1 MTEFTSAVLKQKLIL
16 EAEEWARGVVQVHI
30 FNTDN
35 TQVGYDYPNPM
46 RCGYVTDT
54 TYNDGTI
61 LREVH
66 SSGAKM
72 MFGEKLQGEALLQKY
87 LRS

>member
-1 MTEFTSAVLKQKLIL
+1 MTEFTWKVERQRLML

-30 FNTDN
+30 FDTNT

-54 TYNDGTI
+54 SYNDGTV

-66 SSGAKM
+66 GTGAKM
-72 MFGEKLQGEALLQKY
+72 MFGEKLQGEALLEKY

>member
-1 MTEFTSAVLKQKLIL
+1 MTEFTWAVARQKLML

-30 FNTDN
+30 FNTDT

-54 TYNDGTI
+54 SYNDGTV

-66 SSGAKM
+66 GTGAKM
-72 MFGEKLQGEALLQKY
+72 MFGEKLQGEALLEKY
-87 LRS
+87 LRN

>member
-1 MTEFTSAVLKQKLIL
+1 MTEFTWAVARQIL
-16 EAEEWARGVVQVHI
+16 MLVAEEGARGVVQVHI
-30 FNTDN
+30 FNTDT

-54 TYNDGTI
+54 SYNDGTV

-66 SSGAKM
+66 GTGAKI
-72 MFGEKLQGEALLQKY
+72 MFGDKLQGEALLQKY